1 MSPTTALPRLARSIS
16 RILALAGLAFAATAV
31 DAASATAQPGTLF
44 GHMPE
49 VANYRLTTPGL
60 QKFVR
65 ATHALKALE
74 DQEFDLEDRL
84 DVDDPSE
91 LTLDRLVAAF
101 DSEPQLRGAVEGA
114 GMSTREYVT
123 FMLAMVQTV
132 MGSVMVQMG
141 GEQALQDMPAGVMKD
156 NIQFFLDNEDAFD
169 ALDG

>member
-1 MSPTTALPRLARSIS
+1 MTPTLPRLARSIS
-16 RILALAGLAFAATAV
+16 RVLALAGLAFAATAV
-31 DAASATAQPGTLF
+31 DATSATAQSGSLF

-49 VANYRLTTPGL
+49 VANYRLTTPAL

-65 ATHALKALE
+65 ATNALKELE
-74 DQEFDLEDRL
+74 DQEFDLDDRL

-101 DSEPQLRGAVEGA
+101 DSEPQLRRAVEGA

-141 GEQALQDMPAGVMKD
+141 GEQALRDMPAGVMKD
-156 NIQFFLDNEDAFD
+156 NIQFFLDNEEAFD